1 MEAKLSCR
9 GITLIAGK
17 YQTWS
22 SESRSS
28 PCSKY
33 WLWTKRMCYS
43 YIVCQLSRLRNSSM
57 ETMLHLLC
65 RHFSLP
71 PVQTTVAPYLL
82 SRLLL
87 LTSYADCSSLPLEE
101 TAAPYLLSRHYS
113 LVIAS
118 GLEVTFIIPTIPS
131 AQFQHE

>member
-33 WLWTKRMCYS
+33 WLWTKRISPY
-43 YIVCQLSRLRNSSM
+43 
-57 ETMLHLLC
+57 LLC
-65 RHFSLP
+65 RLLLLTSCADCCSLP
-71 PVQTTVAPYLL
+71 PVQTAAPYLL

-87 LTSYADCSSLPLEE
+87 LTSCADCCSLPPEQ
-101 TAAPYLLSRHYS
+101 TAAPYLLCRLLLLTS
-113 LVIAS
+113 
-118 GLEVTFIIPTIPS
+118 
-131 AQFQHE
+131 

>member
-43 YIVCQLSRLRNSSM
+43 YIVYC
-57 ETMLHLLC
+57 C
-65 RHFSLP
+65 SLP
-71 PVQTTVAPYLL
+71 PVQTAAPYLL

-87 LTSYADCSSLPLEE
+87 LTSCADCCSLPPEQ
-101 TAAPYLLSRHYS
+101 TAAPYLLCRLLLLTS
-113 LVIAS
+113 
-118 GLEVTFIIPTIPS
+118 
-131 AQFQHE
+131 